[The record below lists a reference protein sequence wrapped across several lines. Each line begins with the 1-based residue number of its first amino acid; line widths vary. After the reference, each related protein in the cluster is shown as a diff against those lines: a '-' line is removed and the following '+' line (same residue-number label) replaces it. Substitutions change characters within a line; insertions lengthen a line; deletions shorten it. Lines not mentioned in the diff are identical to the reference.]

1 MIKHLPSVF
10 LFLFPLWVTGQF
22 TDDFSDG
29 DFTQNPGW
37 FGDSG
42 KFIVDEQV
50 LQLNDNQA
58 GQSWLATSSF
68 IMDFTQWEFW
78 VRLDFTPSTNN
89 HPRIY
94 LVSDSDDLSGPLNGY
109 YLRIGKDGTDNKRL
123 YFYRQTGET
132 SEEILE
138 GTTNLASSSN
148 NLLRI
153 KAIRDDQGN
162 WEFWAD
168 PSGGDLFTPQGNV
181 SDNTF
186 TTTQT
191 FGILCNY
198 TVSNSDAFYFDDFY
212 VGDIIEDTTIP
223 EITRFTVSDPNTLEI
238 YFNKAVEPVTAQ
250 NTNNYFVNKGIGPP
264 AIAILTEEEPNKV
277 ILIFSQSF
285 TEAEEY
291 TLSVLNIKDY
301 SGNIMLPF
309 TGNFTWYVPVKYDVV
324 FNELMANP
332 TPAISLPAHEYI
344 ELYNTSDFPI
354 NLQGWTF
361 QHGTTQREIV
371 GGTIPPK
378 GYIVLIHPAALDE
391 FTGFGNVVA
400 LPGLSTTAL
409 TNAGTLL
416 ILYDKEENLISWVR
430 YDENWYGDPSKAE
443 GGWALEKIDPY
454 NFCQGAENWKAGTD
468 PRGGTPGM
476 ANSVMGSNPDPD
488 APFLLR
494 AGYVGPN
501 RITVFFSESMDP
513 EFLANTENYTITPA
527 SNEVTATGIFFP
539 DAMKVDLFLKEPLN
553 PGIIYQVEVSA
564 LLTDCAGKHLAGNIV
579 RVGMPEVAD
588 SMDMVINEILFNP
601 PDRGERYV
609 EIYNRS
615 EKIIELKDHIL
626 SSKDTIMGVLSGIRE
641 ISEESWLL
649 FPDEYMVLT
658 PDPDVVKNQY
668 MTVNPMNFIP
678 MSISPMTN
686 SNGIVVLAGK
696 GQQVIDML
704 VYEENMHYALLTD
717 KKGVA
722 LERLNY
728 HRPTQNR
735 SNWHSAAQSAGF
747 GTPGYKNSQFTL
759 DPDGQQEVFEVY
771 PKVFS
776 PDNDGVDDVLN
787 IGYSL
792 EKPGYTANIRV
803 FDSRGRL
810 VRILSRSFLLAT
822 EGVIIWDGTTEDNM
836 KADVGIYIIN
846 VELFDPEGNVRNYRK
861 TAVVAARF

>member
-1 MIKHLPSVF
+1 MNKQFALLF
-10 LFLFPLWVTGQF
+10 LFLFPMWVSGQF

-29 DFTQNPGW
+29 DFTQNPAW
-37 FGDSG
+37 FGDSD
-42 KFIVDEQV
+42 KFIVEEQV
-50 LQLNDNQA
+50 LRLNDNQA
-58 GQSWLATSSF
+58 GQSWLATASF
-68 IMDFTQWEFW
+68 VMDFTQWEFW
-78 VRLDFTPSTNN
+78 VRLAFTPSSNN

-109 YLRIGKDGTDNKRL
+109 YLRIGKDGTNNKRL

-138 GTTNLASSSN
+138 GETNLATSNN

-153 KAIRDDQGN
+153 KVIRDDQGN
-162 WEFWAD
+162 WELWAD
-168 PSGGDLFTPQGNV
+168 PAGGMFFSPQGNV

-198 TVSNSDAFYFDDFY
+198 TISNSDAFYFDDFY

-223 EITRFTVSDPNTLEI
+223 EITRFTATDSNTLEI

-264 AIAILTEEEPNKV
+264 AIAILPEEEPNKI

-301 SGNIMLPF
+301 SGNIILPF
-309 TGNFTWYVPVKYDVV
+309 TGNFTWYIPVKYDVV
-324 FNELMANP
+324 FNEIMANP
-332 TPAISLPAHEYI
+332 TPTIGLPAHEYI

-354 NLQGWTF
+354 DLQGWTL
-361 QHGTTQREIV
+361 QHGTTEREIT

-378 GYIVLIHPAALDE
+378 GYIVLTHSAALDE
-391 FTGFGNVVA
+391 FAAFDNVVA
-400 LPGLSTTAL
+400 VPGLSTTAL
-409 TNAGTLL
+409 INAGTLL
-416 ILYDKEENLISWVR
+416 ILYDKEDNLISWVR
-430 YDENWYGDPSKAE
+430 YDESWYGDPSKSD

-454 NFCQGAENWKAGTD
+454 NYCQGAENWKASTD
-468 PRGGTPGM
+468 THGGTPGM
-476 ANSVMGSNPDPD
+476 VNSVMGSNPDLD
-488 APFLLR
+488 APYLLR
-494 AGYVGPN
+494 AGYVSPD
-501 RITVFFSESMDP
+501 RISIFFNESMDI
-513 EFLANTENYTITPA
+513 ELLAKAENYFVTPG
-527 SNEVTATGIFFP
+527 SNEVTASVIYFP
-539 DAMKVDLFLKEPLN
+539 DAMRVDLFLKEPIET
-553 PGIIYQVEVSA
+553 GIIYKVEASA
-564 LLTDCAGKHLAGNIV
+564 LLTDCAGNHLTGNV
-579 RVGMPEVAD
+579 VQTGMPEVAD
-588 SMDMVINEILFNP
+588 SMDVVINEILFNP
-601 PDRGERYV
+601 PDRGVRYV

-626 SSKDTIMGVLSGIRE
+626 SSKDTIMGVLSGVRE

-649 FPDEYMVLT
+649 FPDDYMVLT
-658 PDPDVVKNQY
+658 PDPDVVKSQY
-668 MTVNPMNFIP
+668 MTINPMNFIH
-678 MSISPMTN
+678 MSMSPMTN
-686 SNGIVVLAGK
+686 NSGIVVLASK
-696 GQQVIDML
+696 GQQVIDMMI
-704 VYEENMHYALLTD
+704 YEDDMHYALLTD

-747 GTPGYKNSQFTL
+747 GTPGYKNSQFTV
-759 DPDGQQEVFEVY
+759 DPEDRQEVFDVY

-792 EKPGYTANIRV
+792 GNPGYTANIRI

-810 VRILSRSFLLAT
+810 VKNLSRSFLLAT
-822 EGVIIWDGTTEDNM
+822 EGVITWDGTTDDNL

-846 VELFDPEGNVRNYRK
+846 IELFDPEGNVRNYRK
-861 TAVVAARF
+861 TAVVAAKF